1 MVIHFFFFVNEWL
14 LEKFHGIIILTPH
27 HNNTQKNME
36 ITVILFKKYCD
47 LNKYDFQK
55 YLFTQCQ
62 RFSAEAHPSAYYT
75 AAAKIR

>member
-1 MVIHFFFFVNEWL
+1 
-14 LEKFHGIIILTPH
+14 
-27 HNNTQKNME
+27 ME

-47 LNKYDFQK
+47 LNEYDSHCEK

-75 AAAKIR
+75 AAA

>member
-1 MVIHFFFFVNEWL
+1 
-14 LEKFHGIIILTPH
+14 
-27 HNNTQKNME
+27 ME

-47 LNKYDFQK
+47 LNKYDFHIDSHCEK

-75 AAAKIR
+75 AAA